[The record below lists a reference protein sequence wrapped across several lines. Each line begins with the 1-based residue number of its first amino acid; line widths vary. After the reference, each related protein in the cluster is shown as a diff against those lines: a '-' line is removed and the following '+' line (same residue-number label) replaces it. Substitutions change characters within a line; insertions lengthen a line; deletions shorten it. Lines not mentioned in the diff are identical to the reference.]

1 MSYKIHLI
9 RTPDYEVEEYQKVCE
24 LLQSF
29 HGPMEFISTE
39 YQFDEHQFDFLNV
52 DFIAND
58 PLFVKKHSFKSVS
71 EIDLDL
77 LDPLRW
83 EEMFFLCD
91 FYRKKESV
99 QVEDFVVLL
108 TKRRNELN
116 WFSSN
121 DKKKNAFVHTGDWE
135 RFVVDVSP
143 KYPIAYQIL
152 ANIVR
157 SFMDIDL
164 KNIPN
169 QYIHQSPKSCMNDFC
184 LDKKEI
190 IFKLLSARICPDC
203 LARIKI
209 QQVSNEML
217 LQVQGIFFG
226 IRSEFDFKVDEQPL
240 TPSKVIINSSG
251 DIELIDYGIN
261 LNMPALWK
269 SLYILFL
276 RHPEGML
283 VSELE
288 KNIDELKKIYKICR
302 PRVKDVMLHSTIM
315 NLVDSDGASFRSV
328 KSKLNALIQEL
339 LKDPRAG
346 FYTIDGMQYNK
357 FSVSV
362 ASEYKLVDIRF

>member
-1 MSYKIHLI
+1 MRYKIHLI
-9 RTPDYEVEEYQKVCE
+9 RTPDYEFKEYQKVCE

-29 HGPMEFISTE
+29 QGPMEFISTE
-39 YQFDEHQFDFLNV
+39 YEFDEHQFDFLNV
-52 DFIAND
+52 DFIATD
-58 PLFVKKHSFKSVS
+58 PLFVKKYLFKSAS
-71 EIDLDL
+71 EIDSKL
-77 LDPLRW
+77 LGPLSW

-91 FYRKKESV
+91 SYRKQENVDLK
-99 QVEDFVVLL
+99 DFVVLL
-108 TKRRNELN
+108 TIRRNELN

-121 DKKKNAFVHTGDWE
+121 DKKNNAFVHTGDWE
-135 RFVVDVSP
+135 RFVGDVSP
-143 KYPIAYQIL
+143 KYPIAYQVV

-184 LDKKEI
+184 LNKKEI
-190 IFKLLSARICPDC
+190 IFKLSSAGICCDC
-203 LARIKI
+203 LARIRI
-209 QQVSNEML
+209 QQVSDEML
-217 LQVQGIFFG
+217 LQVKGILFG

-251 DIELIDYGIN
+251 DIQLIDYGIN
-261 LNMPALWK
+261 LNMPALMK
-269 SLYILFL
+269 SLYIFFL
-276 RHPEGML
+276 SHPEGML

-288 KNIDELKKIYKICR
+288 KNIDELRKIYKICR
-302 PRVKDVMLHSTIM
+302 PGVRDAMLHSTII

-328 KSKLNALIQEL
+328 KSKLNARIQEL